1 MFKHIQIIRMNIADL
16 LKYYNNDEILNEL
29 INQGKDREV
38 ATMFSKGFFGQR
50 PSILMY
56 KQEIIDQVRN
66 GAVSFHMS
74 VELWKNPMSLNAT
87 NSKNEMNELRKG
99 WDLIIDIDTKIFDYA
114 KICAT
119 LLCHALE
126 YHSIKN
132 YAIKYSGGT
141 GFHIAVPYEC
151 FPKTINGVSVKK
163 LFPEAAQKIASYLSA
178 FVRKKLSEMI
188 LELNSVEQIINKTSK
203 TEQELF
209 ENNEFNPYAVLE
221 IDAAALSP
229 RHLMRM
235 PYSINEKKGLVSL
248 PIKKEDIINFE
259 IESAKPKNVNK
270 VVPFI
275 QRDKAIANEA
285 NDLFMQAYDYFK
297 KIEKK
302 ITKPV
307 FKKRVFEKNYKKI
320 PPEKYPPCIKL
331 ILKGLDDGKKRALFI
346 LVNYFKSANY
356 SKEEI
361 VQIITKW
368 NSKNPEPLKESYVK
382 SQINWNLRS
391 TEYLAPNCD
400 NKMYY
405 QDLAV
410 CKKDNICENI
420 KNPINYHFRV
430 YSKKKRIKKEKNFKK
445 EKRIIY

>member
-1 MFKHIQIIRMNIADL
+1 MNIADL
-16 LKYYNNDEILNEL
+16 LKYYNNDEVLNTL
-29 INQGKDREV
+29 ISQGKDREV

-74 VELWKNPMSLNAT
+74 VERWKNPMSLNAT
-87 NSKNEMNELRKG
+87 NTKNEMDELRKG
-99 WDLIIDIDTKIFDYA
+99 WDLIIDIDTKVLDYA
-114 KICAT
+114 KICAK

-126 YHSIKN
+126 YHGIKN
-132 YAIKYSGGT
+132 YAIKYSGGS

-151 FPKTINGVSVKK
+151 FPKTVNGVSVEK
-163 LFPEAAQKIASYLSA
+163 LFPEAAQKIASYLRA

-188 LELNSVEQIINKTSK
+188 LEMNSLEQVMEKTSK
-203 TEQELF
+203 SQKEIF
-209 ENNEFNPYAVLE
+209 EGNEFNPYSVLE

-229 RHLMRM
+229 RHLIRM
-235 PYSINEKKGLVSL
+235 PYSINEKKGLVS
-248 PIKKEDIINFE
+248 ITISKDEIEDFE
-259 IESAKPKNVNK
+259 TESAKPKNVK
-270 VVPFI
+270 KIIPFI
-275 QRDKAIANEA
+275 ERDKAIANEA
-285 NDLFMQAYDYFK
+285 NELFMQSFDYFK
-297 KIEKK
+297 KIEEK
-302 ITKPV
+302 ITEPA
-307 FKKRVFEKNYKKI
+307 FKKRVFEKSYEKI

-331 ILKGLDDGKKRALFI
+331 ILNGLEDGKKRALFI

-361 VQIITKW
+361 EQIVNEW
-368 NSKNPEPLKESYVK
+368 NSKNAEPLKDSYVK
-382 SQINWNLRS
+382 TQIKWNLKS

-410 CKKDNICENI
+410 CKKDSICETI

-430 YSKKKRIKKEKNFKK
+430 FSKKKEPKKKKE
-445 EKRIIY
+445 